1 MMLLLIPF
9 VSISYPLFFAESLPS
24 SMLEGQPRCQ
34 LGVETAAETWGQGTT
49 ALLWARHSDQAL
61 FRSTM
66 IYMILHDLLHTILI
80 YCVKLHVKQQHSILP
95 RLQSMHIP
103 ERSFAREKQVP
114 HHSHAT
120 AEFLIVSGA
129 LLAQG
134 LRWSVLSR
142 RFFVLEPLRCWPPRG
157 TSLWV

>member
-1 MMLLLIPF
+1 
-9 VSISYPLFFAESLPS
+9 
-24 SMLEGQPRCQ
+24 
-34 LGVETAAETWGQGTT
+34 
-49 ALLWARHSDQAL
+49 
-61 FRSTM
+61 M

-95 RLQSMHIP
+95 RLQSCTYPMHIP

-134 LRWSVLSR
+134 LR
-142 RFFVLEPLRCWPPRG
+142 
-157 TSLWV
+157 